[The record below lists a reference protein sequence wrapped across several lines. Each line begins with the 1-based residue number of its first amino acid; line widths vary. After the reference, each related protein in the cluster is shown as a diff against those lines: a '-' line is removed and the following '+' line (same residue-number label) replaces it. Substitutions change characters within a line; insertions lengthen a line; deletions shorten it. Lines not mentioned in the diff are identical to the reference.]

1 MAVRSSARRGRN
13 AGANRRGPSDREIPL
28 ALTFDDVL
36 LLPAHSRVHPREVDL
51 STKLTSAIGLNIP
64 IVSAAMDTVT
74 ESRLAIAMAQQGGL
88 GVIHKNLSIESQAA
102 EVDKVK
108 RSESGMIVDPVTCRP
123 EQRISEALEVMSRY
137 KISGVPVV
145 NDDGKLVGILTN
157 RDLRFETKLD
167 QPISTRMT
175 RRNLIT
181 TPVGTTLEQ
190 AKELLHEHR
199 IEKLLVVDRAGN
211 LKGLI
216 TVKDIQKAIKYPNA
230 AKDRLGRLRVGA
242 AVGVSRDLVDRARE
256 LVRAKV
262 DVLVLDS
269 SHGHSQGVLDAL
281 VLLKK
286 RLPSTP
292 VVAGNVATEEGA
304 RDLVRRGADA
314 VKVGIGP
321 GSICT
326 TRVVTGAGVP
336 QIHAIREVSRALAG
350 TRVPLIADG
359 GIKFSGDITKAIA
372 AGADLVMVGSLL
384 AGTEESPGETILYQ
398 GRTFKAYRGMGSLGA
413 MKAGSSDRYFQESV
427 EAEAAAMTAPMGN
440 GNGGGPLSKL
450 VPEGIEGMVP
460 YKGSVEALVHQLTG
474 GIRSGMGLAG
484 CPTIQ
489 DLKTKANMVRI
500 TSAGLKESHAHDVI
514 ITKEAPNY
522 SGEKV

>member
-1 MAVRSSARRGRN
+1 MVTRRSRSSPR
-13 AGANRRGPSDREIPL
+13 SEIPV
-28 ALTFDDVL
+28 AFTFDDVL
-36 LLPAHSRVHPREVDL
+36 LLPARSKIHPRDVDL
-51 STKLTSAIGLNIP
+51 RTKLTADIPLNVP
-64 IVSAAMDTVT
+64 IISAAMDTVT

-88 GVIHKNLSIESQAA
+88 GVIHKNLSIEAQAA

-123 EQRISEALEVMSRY
+123 EQSIAEALAIMARY
-137 KISGVPVV
+137 KISGVPIVD
-145 NDDGKLVGILTN
+145 NTGKLRGILTN
-157 RDLRFETKLD
+157 RDLRFETRPD
-167 QPISTRMT
+167 RPISSRMT
-175 RRNLIT
+175 HENLIT

-190 AKELLHEHR
+190 AKKLLHEHR
-199 IEKLLVVDRAGN
+199 IEKLLVVDRAGT

-242 AVGVSRDLVDRARE
+242 AVGVSKDLLDRARE

-281 VLLKK
+281 RLLRK
-286 RLPSTP
+286 RFLS
-292 VVAGNVATEEGA
+292 VSIIAGNVATEEGA

-314 VKVGIGP
+314 IKVGIGP

-336 QIHAIREVSRALAG
+336 QIHAVRECAKG
-350 TRVPLIADG
+350 TRGSRVPLIADG
-359 GIKFSGDITKAIA
+359 GIKYSGDVVKAIA
-372 AGADLVMVGSLL
+372 AGAHVVMIGSLL

-413 MKAGSSDRYFQESV
+413 MKAGSSDRYFQESMDN
-427 EAEAAAMTAPMGN
+427 EAVINTN
-440 GNGGGPLSKL
+440 GTGGMLSKL

-460 YKGSVEALVHQLTG
+460 YKGSVEALIHQITG
-474 GIRSGMGLAG
+474 GIRSGMGLTG
-484 CPTIQ
+484 CPTIEA
-489 DLKTKANMVRI
+489 LRTKSKMVRV
-500 TSAGLKESHAHDVI
+500 TAAGLKESHPHDVI

-522 SGEKV
+522 RREES